1 MQKKRNI
8 LIAIICLFTVAIA
21 IAAYAATQ
29 DAEDASGTETSGIS
43 SENIENGELTR
54 VWVVGDVEDALANFL
69 YRFMLEAVRQ
79 PMIDGGELPEDTPR
93 ITIEQATEI
102 VTDPTLEQEIVK
114 ADFQSLPLEIQEE
127 LERDFDAIAGAPDYR
142 AFPAAGGQHNVYGL
156 NDKCTEFIS
165 LHVDSGSAYYYK
177 LGVND
182 RGEAGVAESYY
193 LSELWTDHQKEV
205 SEMVKQQLAQQNA
218 AEKPSILNG
227 YYTKLEGSAIQT
239 LDAYS
244 KRSQL
249 EDTPNGY
256 YMKEILQ
263 EAGEISDYAPMLTL
277 ERVKD
282 ICADTELIE
291 LRAEGYGDYEDK
303 QVDFHNALL
312 SELNAIA
319 GAPDVIS
326 EYLADGRCVYFL
338 NDAETEYILVL
349 SLEVYH
355 VSYNADG
362 SRRADEALFPL
373 PYSEST
379 E

>member
-29 DAEDASGTETSGIS
+29 DAEDASGTETSGMS
-43 SENIENGELTR
+43 SENGNNELLE
-54 VWVVGDVEDALANFL
+54 VLAEGDIEDALAEFA
-69 YRFMLEAVRQ
+69 RIWFHEEVRQ
-79 PMIDGGELPEDTPR
+79 PMIDGGELPADTPR

-102 VTDPTLEQEIVK
+102 VTDPTLEQEVIEGLFVW
-114 ADFQSLPLEIQEE
+114 LPLEVQEE
-127 LERDFDAIAGAPDYR
+127 LEAEFNAIAGAPDYQW
-142 AFPAAGGQHNVYGL
+142 FPTSGGQHNFYGL
-156 NDKCTEFIS
+156 NDSCTEFIW
-165 LHVDSGSAYYYK
+165 LKVHTGSAHYYR
-177 LGVND
+177 LGTND
-182 RGEAGVAESYY
+182 RGEAGVAERYN
-193 LSELWTDHQKEV
+193 LSPLWEAHYEEQRE
-205 SEMVKQQLAQQNA
+205 SMNQAQQNA

-277 ERVKD
+277 EQVKD